1 MAETVPSFNE
11 SHLEGICRILGDT
24 SSGLTGSEIG
34 RLLQQV
40 GIEDGDP
47 LGTKWKRLLFALS
60 NRQKRDGCGNNV
72 VRFVYAAM
80 DPARYTSEP
89 EVIEQRRTELNE
101 VLIFSGYNPGEE
113 RKAEKASSR
122 CYIGRGPGACESTE
136 G

>member
-113 RKAEKASSR
+113 RKAEKASS
-122 CYIGRGPGACESTE
+122 
-136 G
+136 